1 MGMARMAWYA
11 WTACL
16 AIAPTSMYDWLG
28 PLVPGPSDV
37 VSLAVPLAI
46 PLAVLAVLSVA
57 RGGASRLRPS
67 ERSTR
72 TLLVVGSLSAMLYL
86 AMRAMGWAY
95 WLVDGVPV
103 ALFAVVS
110 SLWLPIEM
118 LTVTCWMLLSLCLS
132 ARKGEESAGW
142 APVLFL
148 ASSIL
153 SFRRL
158 GFKHC
163 LLGRGLSRLA
173 LCFLA

>member
-1 MGMARMAWYA
+1 MARMAWYA

-28 PLVPGPSDV
+28 PLVPVPSDV
-37 VSLAVPLAI
+37 VSLAI

-72 TLLVVGSLSAMLYL
+72 ALLVVGSVSAALYL
-86 AMRAMGWAY
+86 AVRALGWAY

-132 ARKGEESAGW
+132 ARKGEESAGR